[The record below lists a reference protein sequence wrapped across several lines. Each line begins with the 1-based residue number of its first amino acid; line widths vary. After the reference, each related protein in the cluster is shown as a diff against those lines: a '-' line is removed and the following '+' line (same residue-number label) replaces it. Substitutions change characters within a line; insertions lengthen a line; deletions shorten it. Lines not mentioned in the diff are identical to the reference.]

1 MNHRIVIGFFFLLTA
16 PAWAG
21 PTFDA
26 YGNLIDD
33 GSVKTVPN
41 PALNAVQNRN
51 ASTLGGLVNQTPEYQ
66 QGHALRVE
74 AIREQEAY
82 QRERFGDMQP
92 PVDAQG
98 RLAIGHKDQA
108 KIENLNNDLHKRDA
122 TATSRRATR
131 DELRQIYGKYGID
144 PIGPEPPVVVHQSA
158 TKPNSEH
165 LPISKPPVKYSPDG
179 FGNLKGSDGSKLRP
193 DGFGN
198 YRERY

>member
-108 KIENLNNDLHKRDA
+108 KIENLNKDLHKRDA

-144 PIGPEPPVVVHQSA
+144 PIGPEPPVVVN
-158 TKPNSEH
+158 P
-165 LPISKPPVKYSPDG
+165 PKPPVRYHPVNDG
-179 FGNLKGSDGSKLRP
+179 LGILKGSDGSTLHR
-193 DGFGN
+193 DGLGG
-198 YRERY
+198 YR